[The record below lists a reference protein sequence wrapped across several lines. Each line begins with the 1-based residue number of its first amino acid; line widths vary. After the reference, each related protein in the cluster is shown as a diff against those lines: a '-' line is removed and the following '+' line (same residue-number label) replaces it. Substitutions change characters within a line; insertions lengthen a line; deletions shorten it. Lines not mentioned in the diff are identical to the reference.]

1 MKDGLETAE
10 SEPALPVNDNE
21 PLLRLLWA
29 EHDFRDGRIW
39 PEAIP
44 TSDLEKPN
52 RGFSVDR
59 QQLARRDI
67 MEALVEHQRPRAK
80 KPEDKQTPS
89 LSLIASAKVVRE
101 LEDWNREK
109 PFLVDASPT
118 EATQDLPANPAHA
131 EINSARKCP
140 KSRLNERR
148 QLLLGALGTLVEFA
162 NYWQSD
168 ASTARA
174 RSYKSDAFKLATRLC
189 EVLARFRRR

>member
-1 MKDGLETAE
+1 MKDGLESVE
-10 SEPALPVNDNE
+10 SEPVSPVNDNE

-29 EHDFRDGRIW
+29 EHDFREGRIW

-67 MEALVEHQRPRAK
+67 MEALIEYQRPRAK
-80 KPEDKQTPS
+80 KPEDKQTPF
-89 LSLIASAKVVRE
+89 LALIASAKVVRE
-101 LEDWNREK
+101 LEDSNREK

-118 EATQDLPANPAHA
+118 EATEHLPANPAHA
-131 EINSARKCP
+131 EIKSAKKCP
-140 KSRLNERR
+140 RSRLNERR
-148 QLLLGALGTLVEFA
+148 QLLLGALGKPVEFA

-168 ASTARA
+168 ASIVRA
-174 RSYKSDAFKLATRLC
+174 RSHKSEAFKLATRLC
-189 EVLARFRRR
+189 DVLAWFRRR